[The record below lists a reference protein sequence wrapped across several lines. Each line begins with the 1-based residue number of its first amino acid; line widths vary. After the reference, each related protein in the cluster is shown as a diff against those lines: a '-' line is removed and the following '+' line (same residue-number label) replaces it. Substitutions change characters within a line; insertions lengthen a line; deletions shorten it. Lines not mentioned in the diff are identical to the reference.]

1 MNKKWI
7 LLDCNYLC
15 HRAKHAT
22 GGLSFQNQPTGVI
35 FGVLQSLSSFQ
46 DTLGSSNFVFC
57 WDSKISK
64 RKEVYPEYKA
74 NRNNTEYTPE
84 ETELNTAFRR
94 QMKLLRRTYLPMIGF
109 RNIFMQKGYEADDI
123 IASLTQTIPTTSEV
137 VIISSDHDLFQCIKS
152 NVSVCNPSTGKILTL
167 QGFKKLYEIN
177 PDQWASVKAIA
188 GCSTDNVKGVPGVGE
203 KTAIKYLKGELK
215 ETTKAYINI
224 TNTKTVC
231 QGFTNLLLVCLPFT
245 GVNKF
250 HLRPDQLS
258 EAGWIQVMNKLGM
271 KSLRKRMPFGE
282 RR

>member
-64 RKEVYPEYKA
+64 RKEIYPEYKA
-74 NRNNTEYTPE
+74 NRNNTEYTPK

-152 NVSVCNPSTGKILTL
+152 NVCMHNPSTGKILTL
-167 QGFKKLYEIN
+167 QGFKKLYGITPQEFTM
-177 PDQWASVKAIA
+177 VKALA
-188 GCSTDNVKGVPGVGE
+188 GCSTDNIAGIPGVGE

-215 ETTKAYINI
+215 DTTKAFQKIVSAEAVQIRKRNMS
-224 TNTKTVC
+224 
-231 QGFTNLLLVCLPFT
+231 LVQLPYE

-271 KSLRKRMPFGE
+271 KSLRKRMPFSG